1 MKLAL
6 RYELPADAPAKAVIG
21 GALIEGRLVT
31 KYAHG
36 GIVIGADLY
45 HSNATHGVHREAN
58 ADLSGWLLIDL
69 GAELDA
75 RALVLFEQVKGLGY
89 DWFSLSAFV
98 VVPDARDSAR
108 WYCFE
113 LCFLLM
119 TGCIPLERV
128 TGEALLVLALQR
140 AGLLLTA
147 PPVFKSRPMEIAA

>member
-6 RYELPADAPAKAVIG
+6 RYELPKDAATKSVIG

-69 GAELDA
+69 GDELDA
-75 RALVLFEQVKGLGY
+75 RALALFEQVKGLDY
-89 DWFSLSAFV
+89 DWFSLGAFV
-98 VVPDARDSAR
+98 VIPIRDSQR

-119 TGCIPLERV
+119 TGHIPLERV